1 MPQPHLVVGERAQ
14 ARGRDLTGSLAVGED
29 MKKST
34 IWLIVGIIS
43 IIMLSVVGCCTLGLV
58 LGDSDSNVSSSAV
71 ASTQIN
77 LEKLTKA
84 FEDYV
89 NQGSKDLNQFEKT
102 VNDKSK
108 DIYDGPGHVD
118 VTMGKSGAVI
128 GYKNK
133 NTEPTYEK
141 DADEKV
147 FELNV
152 DKKDKRV
159 VARDRHNHYYRHRP
173 SSGFFTGY
181 LVGSMLSSQR
191 SYYGGRYYRAPSNVR
206 YQRSGYYSRVRSGSR
221 SRSFRSGSRSRSSR
235 SGSRSGGFGFGK

>member
-1 MPQPHLVVGERAQ
+1 MHKTTRTMLTALAACSLLAMGTGCDKKRA
-14 ARGRDLTGSLAVGED
+14 T
-29 MKKST
+29 
-34 IWLIVGIIS
+34 
-43 IIMLSVVGCCTLGLV
+43 SV
-58 LGDSDSNVSSSAV
+58 A
-71 ASTQIN
+71 ASTDVN

-108 DIYDGPGHVD
+108 DIYDGAGHVD
-118 VTMGKSGAVI
+118 VTLGKSGAVI

-159 VARDRHNHYYRHRP
+159 VARDSHNHYYRHRP
-173 SSGFFTGY
+173 SSSGFFTGM
-181 LVGSMLSSQR
+181 LVGNMLSSQR
-191 SYYGGRYYRAPSNVR
+191 SYYGGRYYRAPSNVN
-206 YQRSGYYSRVRSGSR
+206 YQRSGYYSRVRSR
-221 SRSFRSGSRSRSSR
+221 SRSVRSGSRSRSR
-235 SGSRSGGFGFGK
+235 SRSGGFGFGK